1 LRWRHPLGIVVL
13 LAGLA
18 AWALIAMRVGA
29 TWVPEHWLAQL
40 AFYLVAGLAWLWP
53 AARLVRWMGRDGF

>member
-1 LRWRHPLGIVVL
+1 
-13 LAGLA
+13 
-18 AWALIAMRVGA
+18 MRVGA

-53 AARLVRWMGRDGF
+53 AARLVRWMGRDGG

>member
-1 LRWRHPLGIVVL
+1 LRWRNPLGIVAL

-18 AWALIAMRVGA
+18 AWTLVAMRVGA

-40 AFYLVAGLAWLWP
+40 VFYATAGVAWIWP
-53 AARLVRWMGRDGF
+53 AARLVRWMGRDGA